1 MIALSK
7 YISDKLVLQVIER
20 GFDSLGESPKQAVW
34 FCLEEK
40 FGFNRKKVAENIEA
54 FEEALQKIFG
64 LGYNFLDTLFRQ
76 YLQEATGEKFHNCAS
91 FAECVSLLQSRE
103 AAKPIEK
110 PAT

>member
-7 YISDKLVLQVIER
+7 SIRDEIILQAIEK
-20 GFDSLGESPKQAVW
+20 GFDALGETPKQAIW

-40 FGFNRKKVAENIEA
+40 FGFNQKKLPENIEA
-54 FEEALQKIFG
+54 FQEALQKLFG
-64 LGYNFLDTLFRQ
+64 LGYDFLDTLFRH
-76 YLQEATGEKFHNCAS
+76 YLHEATGEKFHNCSS

>member
-1 MIALSK
+1 MSK
-7 YISDKLVLQVIER
+7 SISDEIVLQIIER
-20 GFDSLGESPKQAVW
+20 GFDALGESPKQAIW

-40 FGFNRKKVAENIEA
+40 FGFNRKKVPENLA
-54 FEEALQKIFG
+54 DFQAALQKIFG
-64 LGYNFLDTLFRQ
+64 LGYSFLDVLFRK
-76 YLQEATGEKFHNCAS
+76 YLEEATGEKFHNCAS

>member
-1 MIALSK
+1 MSK
-7 YISDKLVLQVIER
+7 CISDELVLQVIER
-20 GFDSLGESPKQAVW
+20 GFDALGESPKQAIW

-40 FGFNRKKVAENIEA
+40 FGFNRKKVPENLKA
-54 FEEALQKIFG
+54 FEEALQKLFG
-64 LGYNFLDTLFRQ
+64 LGYDFLDVLFRQ
-76 YLQEATGEKFHNCAS
+76 YLHEATGEKCHNCAS